1 MSTPRQGGS
10 NFSGPGTGCPEGAP
24 RDNGSATGY
33 RTGDAPQSCGQATTG
48 QGQGYDSL
56 PSTPIQGGSD
66 FSGPGTGRPEGAPRV
81 NGSATGYQTGDAPQS
96 CGQAT
101 TGQDDDSWWRSTY
114 PTLHN
119 QYRILITTRNSLD
132 KSNQH
137 LVQPYVDLERDI
149 TAAMSAL
156 RKEQETSKNLRTENE
171 NLHKQVGE
179 VRRRNNKLD
188 AELKAAQN
196 ERDEARM
203 LVEQRT
209 EELAEEARDRT
220 KGYFDERICELEEQQ
235 QKERRALNE
244 EYNRIANNS
253 KDIRGEMANQ
263 VNAINL
269 AFRERL
275 DEINNTL
282 AELGDVRDDLYQ
294 NMYDWQK
301 MLYCGEYRELA
312 YSYLDLRDRV
322 GFLSKLECEWC
333 DRIDPELAAELARQR
348 GGVETLHGRMEKALA
363 DLGLCTF
370 MPQPGDP
377 LDPYRHAYDYGDE
390 PETDDLVIESCIKPG
405 IERVGPDDDKRMV
418 VIKANVKL
426 RGLGDDKRG
435 EEGGDDGSKQAA
447 NEG

>member
-1 MSTPRQGGS
+1 M
-10 NFSGPGTGCPEGAP
+10 AP
-24 RDNGSATGY
+24 L
-33 RTGDAPQSCGQATTG
+33 

-66 FSGPGTGRPEGAPRV
+66 SSGPGTGRPEGAPRV
-81 NGSATGYQTGDAPQS
+81 NGSATGHRTGDAPQS
-96 CGQAT
+96 RGQAT

-119 QYRILITTRNSLD
+119 RYRRLITKRNSLD
-132 KSNQH
+132 KSNQY
-137 LVQPYVDLERDI
+137 LVQLYVDLERDI

-156 RKEQETSKNLRTENE
+156 RKEQETSENLRTENE
-171 NLHKQVGE
+171 NLHKQVEE
-179 VRRRNNKLD
+179 VRRLND
-188 AELKAAQN
+188 ELKAAQS
-196 ERDEARM
+196 EQDEARM

-209 EELAEEARDRT
+209 KELAEEQRTKELAEEARDRT
-220 KGYFDERICELEEQQ
+220 KDYFDERICELEEQQ
-235 QKERRALNE
+235 QKERRALNK
-244 EYNRIANNS
+244 EYDRIANNS
-253 KDIRGEMANQ
+253 KDIRDKMANQ

-282 AELGDVRDDLYQ
+282 AELGNVRDDLYR

-333 DRIDPELAAELARQR
+333 DRIDPKLAAELTRQR
-348 GGVETLHGRMEKALA
+348 DGVETLRGRMEKALA
-363 DLGLCTF
+363 DLGLCVF
-370 MPQPGDP
+370 MPQPGDAF
-377 LDPYRHAYDYGDE
+377 DPYRHAYDYDDE

-405 IERVGPDDDKRMV
+405 IERVGPDDGKRMV

>member
-1 MSTPRQGGS
+1 M
-10 NFSGPGTGCPEGAP
+10 
-24 RDNGSATGY
+24 
-33 RTGDAPQSCGQATTG
+33 
-48 QGQGYDSL
+48 
-56 PSTPIQGGSD
+56 STPIQGGSD
-66 FSGPGTGRPEGAPRV
+66 FSGQGTGRPEGAPRV
-81 NGSATGYQTGDAPQS
+81 NGPATGHRTGDAPQS
-96 CGQAT
+96 RGQAT

-114 PTLHN
+114 LTLSN
-119 QYRILITTRNSLD
+119 LCRSFIPIRNSLD
-132 KSNQH
+132 KSNQY
-137 LVQPYVDLERDI
+137 LVQPYADLERDI

-156 RKEQETSKNLRTENE
+156 RKEQEASENLRTENK
-171 NLHKQVGE
+171 NLRTQVE
-179 VRRRNNKLD
+179 KFRKLNEKLD
-188 AELKAAQN
+188 DDLKAAQS

-209 EELAEEARDRT
+209 EELAEKARDRT
-220 KGYFDERICELEEQQ
+220 KGYFDKRICELEEQQ
-235 QKERRALNE
+235 QKERRALNK
-244 EYNRIANNS
+244 EYDRIANNS
-253 KDIRGEMANQ
+253 KNIRDKMANQ

-269 AFRERL
+269 AFRKRL

-282 AELGDVRDDLYQ
+282 LAELDDVRDNLYR

-333 DRIDPELAAELARQR
+333 DRINPELAAELTRQR
-348 GGVETLHGRMEKALA
+348 DGVETLRGRMEKALA
-363 DLGLCTF
+363 DLGLCAF
-370 MPQPGDP
+370 MPQPGDAF
-377 LDPYRHAYDYGDE
+377 DPYRHAYDYGDE
-390 PETDDLVIESCIKPG
+390 SETDDLVIESCIKPG
-405 IERVGPDDDKRMV
+405 IERVGPDDGKRMV

>member
-1 MSTPRQGGS
+1 M
-10 NFSGPGTGCPEGAP
+10 
-24 RDNGSATGY
+24 
-33 RTGDAPQSCGQATTG
+33 

-66 FSGPGTGRPEGAPRV
+66 SSGPGTGRPEGAPRV
-81 NGSATGYQTGDAPQS
+81 NGSATGHRTGDAPQS
-96 CGQAT
+96 RGQVAPLQ
-101 TGQDDDSWWRSTY
+101 GQGYDSWWRSTY
-114 PTLHN
+114 PTLYN
-119 QYRILITTRNSLD
+119 QYRHLIATIRNSLD
-132 KSNQH
+132 KSNQYR
-137 LVQPYVDLERDI
+137 VQPYADLERDI

-156 RKEQETSKNLRTENE
+156 RKEQETSENLRTENE
-171 NLHKQVGE
+171 NLCTQVE
-179 VRRRNNKLD
+179 KFRKLNEKLD
-188 AELKAAQN
+188 AELKAAQS

-209 EELAEEARDRT
+209 EKLAEEARDRT
-220 KGYFDERICELEEQQ
+220 KDYFDERICELEEQQ
-235 QKERRALNE
+235 QKERRALNK
-244 EYNRIANNS
+244 EYDRIANNS
-253 KDIRGEMANQ
+253 KDIRDKMANQ

-282 AELGDVRDDLYQ
+282 AELGNVRDDLYR

-333 DRIDPELAAELARQR
+333 DRIDPKLAAELTRQR
-348 GGVETLHGRMEKALA
+348 DGVETLRGRMEKALA
-363 DLGLCTF
+363 DLGLCVF
-370 MPQPGDP
+370 MPQPGDAF
-377 LDPYRHAYDYGDE
+377 DPYRHAYDYDDE
-390 PETDDLVIESCIKPG
+390 PETDDLVIESCIKPS
-405 IERVGPDDDKRMV
+405 IERVGPDDGKRMV

>member
-1 MSTPRQGGS
+1 MNTPTQGGS
-10 NFSGPGTGCPEGAP
+10 DFSRLGTGRPEGAH
-24 RDNGSATGY
+24 RVNGSATGY
-33 RTGDAPQSCGQATTG
+33 RTGDAPQS
-48 QGQGYDSL
+48 
-56 PSTPIQGGSD
+56 
-66 FSGPGTGRPEGAPRV
+66 R
-81 NGSATGYQTGDAPQS
+81 
-96 CGQAT
+96 GQAT

-114 PTLHN
+114 PTLYN
-119 QYRILITTRNSLD
+119 QYRRLIATIRNSLD
-132 KSNQH
+132 KSNQYR
-137 LVQPYVDLERDI
+137 VQLYVDLERDI

-171 NLHKQVGE
+171 NLCKQVEE
-179 VRRRNNKLD
+179 VRRLNGELGAK
-188 AELKAAQN
+188 LKAAQR

-220 KGYFDERICELEEQQ
+220 KDYFDERICELEEQQ
-235 QKERRALNE
+235 QKERRALNK
-244 EYNRIANNS
+244 EYDRIANNS
-253 KDIRGEMANQ
+253 KDIRNEMANQ

-282 AELGDVRDDLYQ
+282 AELRDVRDDLYR

-322 GFLSKLECEWC
+322 GFLSKLEREWC
-333 DRIDPELAAELARQR
+333 GRIDPELAAELTRQR
-348 GGVETLHGRMEKALA
+348 GGVETLRGRMEKALA
-363 DLGLCTF
+363 DLGLCVF
-370 MPQPGDP
+370 MPQPGDAF
-377 LDPYRHAYDYGDE
+377 DSYRHAYDYDDE
-390 PETDDLVIESCIKPG
+390 PETDDLVIESYIKPG
-405 IERVGPDDDKRMV
+405 IERVGPDDGKRMV